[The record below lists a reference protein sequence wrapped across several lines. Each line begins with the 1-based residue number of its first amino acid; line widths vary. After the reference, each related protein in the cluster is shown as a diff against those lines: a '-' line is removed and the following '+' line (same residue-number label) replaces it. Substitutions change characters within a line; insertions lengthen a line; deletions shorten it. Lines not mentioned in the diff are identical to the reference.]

1 MVNDNLLSSPTAKK
15 TVRFQDNIDHVTE
28 AVSSNTNLSNNR
40 IPSNTHCTKTPSN
53 KKRHSQSKMQR
64 ENFDVAADFVNT

>member
-15 TVRFQDNIDHVTE
+15 TVRFQATIDHVTE

-40 IPSNTHCTKTPSN
+40 LPSTTTDSSQTVIESSSVGIDNDKDEVLDIPDT
-53 KKRHSQSKMQR
+53 RHS
-64 ENFDVAADFVNT
+64 